1 MPRTHCRTR
10 TIGCDA
16 LLSLRLTF
24 AFHHIFFHD
33 TNVARFIYY
42 TPQTTVFRPQLW
54 FGYPVLLMS
63 SDQMLDT
70 YNELCRQHQD
80 LRHEYIL
87 SLSENNERWA
97 AAKEQYDEL
106 WQTNQRNQA
115 AAQAAA
121 DELKTMQQTLV
132 NMQENHAQVSQLNM
146 HMASSIA
153 ILNSL
158 VNVQAPSLAAIVD
171 AQRDEITVLRTAVE
185 TAAHDT
191 EQKYIKD
198 VNSDRQM
205 NDRRTASLQRSLE
218 TVTSDRD
225 IAKRANTDLQVK
237 IADKDRI
244 GKVLSDK
251 LKTTEEKLNNFIDAH
266 KHSEHPSWYD
276 RCQVL
281 DKENQAH
288 KKETN
293 RVWWV
298 ISLAV
303 IFLSLFFLCT
313 HLHNKYKHLQ

>member
-1 MPRTHCRTR
+1 
-10 TIGCDA
+10 
-16 LLSLRLTF
+16 
-24 AFHHIFFHD
+24 
-33 TNVARFIYY
+33 
-42 TPQTTVFRPQLW
+42 
-54 FGYPVLLMS
+54 MS
-63 SDQMLDT
+63 
-70 YNELCRQHQD
+70 
-80 LRHEYIL
+80 
-87 SLSENNERWA
+87 
-97 AAKEQYDEL
+97 
-106 WQTNQRNQA
+106 
-115 AAQAAA
+115 
-121 DELKTMQQTLV
+121 
-132 NMQENHAQVSQLNM
+132 
-146 HMASSIA
+146 SSIA

-171 AQRDEITVLRTAVE
+171 AQRDEITILRTAVE

-244 GKVLSDK
+244 GKVMSDK
-251 LKTTEEKLNNFIDAH
+251 LKTTEEKLNDYIDAH

-288 KKETN
+288 KKGMN
-293 RVWWV
+293 QVWWV
-298 ISLAV
+298 LFLAV
-303 IFLSLFFLCT
+303 IFLSLFFGCT